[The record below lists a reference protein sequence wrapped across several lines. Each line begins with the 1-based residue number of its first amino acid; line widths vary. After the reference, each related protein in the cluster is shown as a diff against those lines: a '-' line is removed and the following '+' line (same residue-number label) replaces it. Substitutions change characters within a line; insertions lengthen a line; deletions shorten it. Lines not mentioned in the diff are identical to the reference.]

1 MEQLVAQ
8 GLVVKSFATSFVAC
22 FCIALLPCF
31 SMFLKVAIVLQ
42 IPLSTIKKKKSVL
55 SSILLLCK
63 LRVGEGS
70 TSASHNFM

>member
-42 IPLSTIKKKKSVL
+42 IPLSTIKKKKKCFV
-55 SSILLLCK
+55 
-63 LRVGEGS
+63 
-70 TSASHNFM
+70 